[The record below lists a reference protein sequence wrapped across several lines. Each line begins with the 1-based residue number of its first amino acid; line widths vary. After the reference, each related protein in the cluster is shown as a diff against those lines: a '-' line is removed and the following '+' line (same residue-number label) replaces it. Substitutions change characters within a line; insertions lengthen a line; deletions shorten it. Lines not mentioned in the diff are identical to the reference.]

1 MEETKESIQQNSS
14 NTNEQIHKRF
24 AVEREDWTTKVSEM
38 AERLRDIFA
47 LGDLLTDLYS
57 QRQIALEYTH
67 TLMSH
72 MTRVNKI
79 FREKKVERFDFY
91 TRQYD
96 IRLDKDPK
104 NDRIAADLTDIVE
117 RRELLQN
124 HLDYMRETIRTIDG
138 LCYAV
143 KHRMELEQ
151 YKRG

>member
-1 MEETKESIQQNSS
+1 MEETKETTQQSSS

-24 AVEREDWTTKVSEM
+24 ATEREDWTSKVTSLS
-38 AERLRDIFA
+38 ERLRNIYE
-47 LGDLLTDLYS
+47 LSDLLTDLYS
-57 QRQIALEYTH
+57 QRQIAVEYTH
-67 TLMSH
+67 TIMGH
-72 MTRVNKI
+72 MTKVNKI

-124 HLDYMRETIRTIDG
+124 HLDYMRESVKTIDG

>member
-1 MEETKESIQQNSS
+1 MEEIKETIQQNSS

-24 AVEREDWTTKVSEM
+24 AVEREDWTSKVSEM
-38 AERLRDIFA
+38 AERLRDIYS

-57 QRQIALEYTH
+57 QRQIALEYSH
-67 TLMSH
+67 TLMGH
-72 MTRVNKI
+72 MTKINKI
-79 FREKKVERFDFY
+79 YREKKVERFDFY

-124 HLDYMRETIRTIDG
+124 HLDYMRETIRTVDG